1 MLDSGYTSV
10 DGRVL
15 AKPGTALGPGQLLFA
30 RSVSDNRF
38 LFGLVWCHQ
47 QVGRAHHDRPQTTHD
62 GSTTGA
68 ATSFRPLET
77 PP

>member
-15 AKPGTALGPGQLLFA
+15 AKPGTALGPGHLLFA

-38 LFGLVWCHQ
+38 LFGLFGVTSKSVGLTTTVRKPPTMDRQ
-47 QVGRAHHDRPQTTHD
+47 QARPHP
-62 GSTTGA
+62 S
-68 ATSFRPLET
+68 SP
-77 PP
+77 